1 MNHPDSEDLLNDIFT
16 TDEESDFR
24 RQTLARGIQ
33 ALRQRT
39 RRRRLVRASALAA
52 IPCLLAIGMFIF
64 RSHDHA
70 ANNAAIVANQVPP
83 PNARQLPPVKIINDE
98 QLFALFPDRAMAL
111 VGKRGN
117 QQLVFLDRKD
127 PSKAN

>member
-1 MNHPDSEDLLNDIFT
+1 MNHHDSEDLLNEILT
-16 TDEESDFR
+16 TGDESDFR
-24 RQTLARGIQ
+24 RQTLARGIA

-52 IPCLLAIGMFIF
+52 IPCLLAIGLSII
-64 RSHDHA
+64 RSRDHA
-70 ANNAAIVANQVPP
+70 ANIAANQISSPHVIP
-83 PNARQLPPVKIINDE
+83 LPPVKIINDE